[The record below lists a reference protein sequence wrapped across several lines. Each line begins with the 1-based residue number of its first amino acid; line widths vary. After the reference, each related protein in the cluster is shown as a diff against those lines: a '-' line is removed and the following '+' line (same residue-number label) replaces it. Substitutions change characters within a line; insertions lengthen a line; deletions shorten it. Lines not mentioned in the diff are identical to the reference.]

1 MISGSSQWLVCAR
14 QGEASSAG
22 RSPAPRRHPSA
33 KTWFD
38 GLTNE
43 LLFFCRMTQQGFL
56 RLATNPKVVGTHA
69 LTLTEAWQKYDTYL
83 NDPRISLISEPAN
96 IESHWRGFTQGGTF
110 SPNVW
115 NDAYLAA
122 LSVTGNFELVTFDK
136 GFAHYPGIT
145 YKLLS

>member
-1 MISGSSQWLVCAR
+1 MTKTLLLPDVNVWFAMTFDSHIH
-14 QGEASSAG
+14 
-22 RSPAPRRHPSA
+22 HPSA

-43 LLFFCRMTQQGFL
+43 LLCFCRLTQQGFL
-56 RLATNPKVVGTHA
+56 RLATNPRIARTHV

-83 NDPRISLISEPAN
+83 NDPRISLANEPAN
-96 IESHWRGFTQGGTF
+96 IESPWRGFTHGSTF

-122 LSVTGNFELVTFDK
+122 FSVAGNYELVTFDK
-136 GFAHYPGIT
+136 GFARYPGLT
-145 YKLLS
+145 YTLLS